1 MKLNLQT
8 FAQDGLLGKKLI
20 IALTDENGAALE
32 KTPEILKWSV
42 EEITSEE
49 KKNPIGEET
58 EYRQVL
64 QNGWKGTLE
73 GQAVNTAYDDIVDKK
88 IAHQEE
94 KGGTLK
100 FIIFTT
106 ETYKDGTVRKYK
118 YSGVTFDGYKRSA
131 DGNNKPVTN
140 NINWQAERRDKQ

>member
-1 MKLNLQT
+1 M
-8 FAQDGLLGKKLI
+8 AQDALLGKKLI
-20 IALTDENGAALE
+20 IALTDDNGVALE

-49 KKNPIGEET
+49 KKNPIGEEN

-64 QNGWKGTLE
+64 QGGWKGTLE
-73 GQAVNTAYDDIVDKK
+73 GQAINTAYDDIVDKK
-88 IAHQEE
+88 ISYQENF
-94 KGGTLK
+94 GGTLQ

-140 NINWQAERRDKQ
+140 NLNWQAVRRDKQ